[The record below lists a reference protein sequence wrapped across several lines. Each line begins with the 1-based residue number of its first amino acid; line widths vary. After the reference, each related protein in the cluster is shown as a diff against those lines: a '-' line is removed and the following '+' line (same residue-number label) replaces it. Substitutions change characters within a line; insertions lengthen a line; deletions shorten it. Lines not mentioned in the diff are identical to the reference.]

1 MAAFDASRAVPTD
14 LFLGADEMATELGDG
29 SLLHITECSI
39 LCRGRW
45 VALAVDKVVR
55 TLPSPQEL
63 DLRHLSGHITLGYFV
78 KAAPSDMDIEDMSQN
93 LNAGLRAWL
102 NTCQAH
108 PRLICIVDA
117 DDTVALNAS
126 TYMAWLHDEQNPTS
140 LFTLL
145 GGLQRT
151 IRENYGKFQHMGRY
165 HLSLRP

>member
-63 DLRHLSGHITLGYFV
+63 DLRHLSGHITLGYFI
-78 KAAPSDMDIEDMSQN
+78 KDMPSDMDIDDMRRN
-93 LNAGLRAWL
+93 LNVGLKAWL
-102 NTCQAH
+102 DTYSAH
-108 PRLICIVDA
+108 PRLICIVDV
-117 DDTVALNAS
+117 DDTNRCKNPI
-126 TYMAWLHDEQNPTS
+126 YMAWLRDEQNPTS